1 MTDAPDAQGNR
12 HGKRREIR
20 SPRSGAVVPTLR
32 PGHTANPAG
41 SSAKQRL
48 RSAINK
54 LIDEGKAEQ
63 VIEAALRDAVSRKS
77 RANGLKALELIA
89 KAAGLFKDEEQR
101 VIVET
106 SLVFEERKDGS
117 SVKPM
122 RMSVKQ
128 TEVRAAVERP
138 NDEMEINT

>member
-1 MTDAPDAQGNR
+1 MTEAPDAQGKAQA
-12 HGKRREIR
+12 KRREIR
-20 SPRSGAVVPTLR
+20 SPRNGAVVPTLR

-89 KAAGLFKDEEQR
+89 KAAGLFRDEEQR

-117 SVKPM
+117 AVKPM

-138 NDEMEINT
+138 NDEMEIHT